1 MAGADE
7 LLSSAE
13 SSMPPAMSCCEKVL
27 PSPPDRTIT
36 VEKLQKLL
44 VVFHQVFPIPHLYL
58 IPQTHEMADKHLT
71 CPMVA
76 QEQDRAPQESSS
88 PAEPQELCMAQDL
101 EMVVAEGMAPPQRIL
116 FPPEKIRMAWQHS
129 QRAGAGLH
137 NLGNTCFLN
146 SVLQCLTYTP
156 PLANHLLSGEH
167 SRACGQKGFC
177 VMCRMEVHVQQVL
190 HSSASAIEP
199 WAVVD
204 FLTVTCWSCQA
215 VSDSYEA
222 FLDVPLDI
230 KAAASVTAA
239 LEDFVKPEHLDGENC
254 FKCSKCDKVTAA
266 SKRFSVHRVP
276 KVLTVCLKRF
286 EAFTGDK
293 ISKVVEYPQYL
304 DLRPYMSQAAGEPLL
319 YSLYAVLVHG
329 GGSCRAGHYF
339 CYIKAS
345 DGLWYRMDD
354 KSVDL
359 CDSDTVLRQQAYLLF
374 YIRCR
379 FWLDL
384 MLNGPYNGVH
394 KIRISLPCC
403 FLTVSE
409 FGHGIGKVDGASQLD
424 PGYEPWAVP
433 ESMVIKPLGVIL
445 FLSLG
450 AIPGRSILWKAS
462 RSDHCT
468 PPHPQF
474 ANHTYPMDT
483 THPNSVACWQVEL
496 SKTPSI
502 RSVLSPTQSPAQK
515 TQGTCR
521 RLQAEAQA
529 HVLAE
534 STSFMAGGGDDM
546 VMFSSRAALANRDDL
561 NFASLESLGAAILVL
576 ETDSD
581 NVPLGQPKA
590 HNQDPAEKLHQLC
603 QCHGLESSTDQ
614 RGFQAHRTI
623 LLHFRLVVFHQ
634 VFPIPHLYL
643 FPQTHEMADK
653 HLTCPMVAQ
662 EEDRAPQESSSPAE
676 PQELCMAQ
684 DLEMVVAEG
693 MAPPQR
699 ILFPPEKICMAWQ
712 HSQRAGAGLH
722 NLGNT
727 CFLNSVL
734 QCLTYTPPLANHLL
748 SGEHSRACGQKGFC
762 VMCRME
768 VHVQQV
774 LHSSASA
781 IEPWAVV
788 DFLTVT
794 CWSCQ
799 AVSDSYEAFLDVPLD
814 IKAAASVTAA
824 LEDFVKPEHLDG
836 ENCFKCSKCD
846 KVTAASKR
854 FTVHRAPKVL
864 TVCLK
869 RFEAFTGDKI
879 SKVVEYPQYLDLRPY
894 MSQAAGEP
902 LFYSLYA
909 VLVHGGGSCRAGHYF
924 CYIKAS
930 DGLWY
935 RMDDKSVDLCDSD
948 TVLRQQAY
956 LLFYIR
962 CRFWLDLMLNG
973 PYNGVHKI
981 RISLPCCFLT
991 VSEFGVLLCEP
1002 GNLSDLCLTPGHGI
1016 GKVDGASQLDPGYEP
1031 WAVPESMVIKPLGV
1045 ILFLSLGAIPGRSIL
1060 WKASRSDHCTPPH
1073 SQFANHTYPMDTTHP
1088 NSVAC
1093 WQVEAVL
1100 ICSSLAKS

>member
-1 MAGADE
+1 
-7 LLSSAE
+7 
-13 SSMPPAMSCCEKVL
+13 
-27 PSPPDRTIT
+27 
-36 VEKLQKLL
+36 
-44 VVFHQVFPIPHLYL
+44 
-58 IPQTHEMADKHLT
+58 MADKHLT

-76 QEQDRAPQESSS
+76 QEEDRAPQESSS

-101 EMVVAEGMAPPQRIL
+101 EMVVAEGMAPPRRIL
-116 FPPEKIRMAWQHS
+116 FPPEKICMAWQHS

-204 FLTVTCWSCQA
+204 FLTEIGENFQHGRQEDAHEFLRCTMDAMQRACLRGNSDLDMSSQATTIVHQIFGGFLRSRVTCWSCQA

-254 FKCSKCDKVTAA
+254 FKCSKCDKMTAA
-266 SKRFSVHRVP
+266 SKRFTVHRAP

-359 CDSDTVLRQQAYLLF
+359 CNSDTVLRQQAYLLF
-374 YIRCR
+374 YIRYRTQLFNLLLCKNM
-379 FWLDL
+379 DS
-384 MLNGPYNGVH
+384 
-394 KIRISLPCC
+394 SLFQCG
-403 FLTVSE
+403 FL
-409 FGHGIGKVDGASQLD
+409 A
-424 PGYEPWAVP
+424 
-433 ESMVIKPLGVIL
+433 
-445 FLSLG
+445 
-450 AIPGRSILWKAS
+450 
-462 RSDHCT
+462 
-468 PPHPQF
+468 
-474 ANHTYPMDT
+474 
-483 THPNSVACWQVEL
+483 
-496 SKTPSI
+496 
-502 RSVLSPTQSPAQK
+502 
-515 TQGTCR
+515 
-521 RLQAEAQA
+521 
-529 HVLAE
+529 
-534 STSFMAGGGDDM
+534 
-546 VMFSSRAALANRDDL
+546 
-561 NFASLESLGAAILVL
+561 
-576 ETDSD
+576 
-581 NVPLGQPKA
+581 
-590 HNQDPAEKLHQLC
+590 
-603 QCHGLESSTDQ
+603 
-614 RGFQAHRTI
+614 
-623 LLHFRLVVFHQ
+623 
-634 VFPIPHLYL
+634 
-643 FPQTHEMADK
+643 
-653 HLTCPMVAQ
+653 
-662 EEDRAPQESSSPAE
+662 
-676 PQELCMAQ
+676 
-684 DLEMVVAEG
+684 VVAEG

-846 KVTAASKR
+846 KMTAASKR

-902 LFYSLYA
+902 LLYSLYA

-935 RMDDKSVDLCDSD
+935 RMNDKSVDLCDSD

-962 CRFWLDLMLNG
+962 C
-973 PYNGVHKI
+973 
-981 RISLPCCFLT
+981 
-991 VSEFGVLLCEP
+991 
-1002 GNLSDLCLTPGHGI
+1002 SDLEVGQR
-1016 GKVDGASQLDPGYEP
+1016 ASSSPAPPEARSLLRQ
-1031 WAVPESMVIKPLGV
+1031 WAAGSKQVRSVGQQHLPHRTKAAV
-1045 ILFLSLGAIPGRSIL
+1045 GRCCPAGPQIMFEVTKL
-1060 WKASRSDHCTPPH
+1060 LAG
-1073 SQFANHTYPMDTTHP
+1073 
-1088 NSVAC
+1088 NSV
-1093 WQVEAVL
+1093 
-1100 ICSSLAKS
+1100 